1 MYRNVWSEMSG
12 VFQPFPPVPVKITHL
27 NKVSETNSVMPND
40 RQSFLVIGGIHDVG
54 KSTQRTDKNTD
65 NSEFTSKAPSSL

>member
-1 MYRNVWSEMSG
+1 MLTCKNKGSE
-12 VFQPFPPVPVKITHL
+12 V
-27 NKVSETNSVMPND
+27 NSAMPYD